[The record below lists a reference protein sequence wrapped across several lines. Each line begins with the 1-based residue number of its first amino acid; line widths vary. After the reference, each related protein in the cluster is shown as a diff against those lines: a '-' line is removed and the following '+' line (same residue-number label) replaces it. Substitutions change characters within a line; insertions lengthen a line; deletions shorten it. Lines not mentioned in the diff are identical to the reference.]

1 MNENFRRKYNL
12 IEDVDTWKRG
22 YQEIIAMAG
31 IYKIVAY
38 HKIKFEWSEN
48 LELRDGE
55 GVAVRV
61 CASMKDGKSKKTETM
76 FGEANKFNCKVP
88 YYWAMALNRG
98 KARAVLMLIG
108 AYGKKGYYMEEEAE
122 AFEKKNPTLKEI
134 NYYVS
139 LTKDAKELGLLSVTD
154 QAYFREHDVEIRNN
168 LNFWKSEVDKLERLL
183 KGESNDIES

>member
-1 MNENFRRKYNL
+1 MYVMHALGAGDGSMILQAAINGDTRLAANL
-12 IEDVDTWKRG
+12 VSSEVVTSYPTWFGGNPTPQGLVDHLSGLVGARVTDQSTFTTTGDRIPPKQVTMSEAGKR
-22 YQEIIAMAG
+22 
-31 IYKIVAY
+31 
-38 HKIKFEWSEN
+38 
-48 LELRDGE
+48 L
-55 GVAVRV
+55 
-61 CASMKDGKSKKTETM
+61 
-76 FGEANKFNCKVP
+76 
-88 YYWAMALNRG
+88 
-98 KARAVLMLIG
+98 
-108 AYGKKGYYMEEEAE
+108 AE